1 MRDIFARAVNMVRR
15 EALSG
20 TFVALA
26 AALCACQPR
35 PNGAHDPAPGN
46 AQVSSAAPSPRA
58 DRPFTE
64 GESCS
69 RSDDCPA
76 SARCVE
82 HHCVL
87 STRSLRGEVLVE
99 RGARA
104 LALGRFDEATA
115 AYQQAET
122 AYRDRSIPIPSS
134 VWCGLASSY
143 VAQLDRGSAGQDLRE
158 QAARSAA
165 RCLGAAPPASPA
177 SEGVLA
183 QLASLVDR
191 GLEVGAL
198 DRDDSARL
206 MSGQDRSPGMR
217 GMTITVVFSGAAD
230 QGSRGMFKTLV
241 EGEAVRQEITRCF
254 LRWYE
259 EHRTASDEGI
269 VRVTYARAMDEYDT
283 LTAARLTV
291 TAPDVDPALATPAQG
306 RAAHWVACSA
316 AAIRAAS
323 VAQRWPARAERW
335 TETVSIRIATQ

>member
-1 MRDIFARAVNMVRR
+1 MSL
-15 EALSG
+15 ALG
-20 TFVALA
+20 
-26 AALCACQPR
+26 ACQPR
-35 PNGAHDPAPGN
+35 PNPPHDPGAAGPP
-46 AQVSSAAPSPRA
+46 AHSAPSPRA
-58 DRPFTE
+58 DRPFAE

-76 SARCVE
+76 SARCIE
-82 HHCVL
+82 HHCLL
-87 STRSLRGEVLVE
+87 SARSLRGEVLVE

-115 AYQQAET
+115 AYTQAES
-122 AYRDRSIPIPSS
+122 AYRERSLTVPSP
-134 VWCGLASSY
+134 VWCGLASAY
-143 VAQLDRGSAGQDLRE
+143 VAQLDRGSPGQDLRE

-217 GMTITVVFSGAAD
+217 GMTITVAFSGVAD
-230 QGSRGMFKTLV
+230 QASRGAFKTLV
-241 EGEAVRQEITRCF
+241 EAEPVRREITRCF

-259 EHRTASDEGI
+259 EHRTATDEGTI
-269 VRVTYARAMDEYDT
+269 RVTYARAVDEYDT
-283 LTAARLTV
+283 LSAARLTV
-291 TAPDVDPALATPAQG
+291 TAPDVDPTLATPAEG
-306 RAAHWVACSA
+306 RAQHWVACSA
-316 AAIRAAS
+316 TAIRAAA

-335 TETVSIRIATQ
+335 TETVQVRIATQ